1 MLRHSAC
8 VVHGEEAR
16 VCHHI
21 GTMATPYMP
30 ATCMAWFSHDD
41 ATGQMNDGKRPL
53 LRSSN
58 RSYLAAVRIFCVVRT
73 MVYYLSLY
81 HNNVYY
87 STELDWIGF
96 EVQCSDLFDPFICN
110 E

>member
-1 MLRHSAC
+1 MLWHSAC

-21 GTMATPYMP
+21 GTVATPYMP

-53 LRSSN
+53 LRSSI
-58 RSYLAAVRIFCVVRT
+58 SSAVRIFCVVRT
-73 MVYYLSLY
+73 MVY
-81 HNNVYY
+81 HNNV
-87 STELDWIGF
+87 
-96 EVQCSDLFDPFICN
+96 
-110 E
+110 